1 MKSVILTGI
10 DSVGKSTL
18 ASYIQKTFKNTFLR
32 KYPHDREIKS
42 HIDNYY
48 SRITNSGKELHESAI
63 TNMYRQ
69 VHDLYDR
76 DFRLPV
82 TVPERTELVL
92 FDRYFIDNVVYS
104 RLNGV
109 EREVYAEGHQF
120 VPDLVILLKSRHYSE
135 WKKTFKLKGDEN
147 IREPA
152 ILFHEAQPEF
162 LTVLSQL
169 QESKRIKMFT
179 VIDGLEK
186 TTNQEVKEA
195 IEGLLVTA

>member
-1 MKSVILTGI
+1 M
-10 DSVGKSTL
+10 
-18 ASYIQKTFKNTFLR
+18 
-32 KYPHDREIKS
+32 EIKS

-82 TVPERTELVL
+82 TVPEGTELML
-92 FDRYFIDNVVYS
+92 FDRYFVDNVVYS
-104 RLNGV
+104 RMNGV
-109 EREVYAEGHQF
+109 EREVYGEDHQF
-120 VPDLVILLKSRHYSE
+120 VPDLVILVKARNYSS
-135 WKKTFKLKGDEN
+135 WKKTFTLKGDEN

-152 ILFHEAQPEF
+152 ILFYEVQPEF
-162 LTVLSQL
+162 LTVLGQL
-169 QESKRIKMFT
+169 QDNRKIKMFT

-195 IEGLLVTA
+195 IEGLLVPA